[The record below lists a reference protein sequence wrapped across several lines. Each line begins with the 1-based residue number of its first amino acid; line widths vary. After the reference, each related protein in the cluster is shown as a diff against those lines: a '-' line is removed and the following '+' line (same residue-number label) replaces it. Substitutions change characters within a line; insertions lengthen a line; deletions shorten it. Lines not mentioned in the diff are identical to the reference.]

1 MAKAAAKKR
10 NRFTTGTSSYEQIES
25 TRTPSEIL
33 ELGKTIVKEIG
44 LDDET
49 DTLGRWMCHHV
60 AYLIARASDPAG
72 TSSHEDARKEAVST
86 ILSLWERRT
95 ALPGNAY
102 PLARYK
108 YLLRCLS
115 AISPDAS
122 IWEGHGSSGLDD
134 LAQAIFRNLTGIANI
149 VLALK
154 SRPPLFERKRQ
165 PVPAISIRFLQTLE
179 QKLLGAAETLDDR
192 TLSLLAGFTD
202 TTSETDDPR
211 RASLN
216 GLVKVIEATQN
227 NLTSL
232 ANEVNKELSAVS
244 ESATKSKAP
253 IELQWTI
260 KVTKRLSAAE
270 STQCIHILRDGGA
283 VDTVSAKRG
292 LDLANKIAVAKS
304 GREIIGIAV
313 LKADRPAYVSRIAA
327 SSGSSIKKGAIELG
341 YVAVRSDSR
350 KQGIAK
356 SLLNALMSVADVSLF
371 ATTSSNA
378 MKKMLHDKG
387 FRKTGRTWEGKTG
400 RLSLWQRDQAG

>member
-1 MAKAAAKKR
+1 M
-10 NRFTTGTSSYEQIES
+10 G
-25 TRTPSEIL
+25 L
-33 ELGKTIVKEIG
+33 E
-44 LDDET
+44 DET

-60 AYLIARASDPAG
+60 AYLIAKASDL
-72 TSSHEDARKEAVST
+72 EDASSQENAQKEAVNT
-86 ILSLWERRT
+86 ILSLWTRRT

-115 AISPDAS
+115 ATSPDAS

-134 LAQAIFRNLTGIANI
+134 LARAIFRNLTGIANI

-216 GLVKVIEATQN
+216 GLVKVIEATQS

-244 ESATKSKAP
+244 KSVTESKAP
-253 IELQWTI
+253 IEPQWTI
-260 KVTKRLSAAE
+260 KITKRLSAAE
-270 STQCIHILRDGGA
+270 SVQCIHILRDGDA
-283 VDTVSAKRG
+283 VDTVTAKRG
-292 LDLANKIAVAKS
+292 LDLANKIALAKS
-304 GREIIGIAV
+304 GREIIGLAV
-313 LKADRPAYVSRIAA
+313 LKADRPTYASKIAA

-356 SLLNALMSVADVSLF
+356 SLLDALTSVADIPLF
-371 ATTSSNA
+371 ATTSSNT
-378 MKKMLHDKG
+378 MKKMLHGKG
-387 FRKTGRTWEGKTG
+387 FRKTGKTWKGKTG
-400 RLSLWQRDQAG
+400 RLSLWQRDHAG